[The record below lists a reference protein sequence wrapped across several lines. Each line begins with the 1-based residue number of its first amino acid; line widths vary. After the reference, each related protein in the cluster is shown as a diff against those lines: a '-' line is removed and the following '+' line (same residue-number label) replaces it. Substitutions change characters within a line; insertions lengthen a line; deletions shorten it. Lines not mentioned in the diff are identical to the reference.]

1 MLSVV
6 RCKFLSRPS
15 LRKLTMTDGTPCL
28 LLLLIVTF
36 WFTMAML
43 VLVSILV
50 VIGMIM
56 DPYGAVVLVSVSI
69 AGIAYQAGIDPVH
82 FWMVTLVAFE
92 LGYLS
97 PPVAVNHLLT
107 RQVVGE
113 QEIEKAKEETR
124 GKSFWIRHERYV
136 LPLTVMGIALV
147 LVAFGPLVYQQYF

>member
-1 MLSVV
+1 MGSAE
-6 RCKFLSRPS
+6 K
-15 LRKLTMTDGTPCL
+15 KA
-28 LLLLIVTF
+28 I
-36 WFTMAML
+36 
-43 VLVSILV
+43 VLVSGTV
-50 VIGMIM
+50 
-56 DPYGAVVLVSVSI
+56 AQ
-69 AGIAYQAGIDPVH
+69 AAYSQGIDPLH
-82 FWMVTLVAFE
+82 FWMITLVAFE

-113 QEIEKAKEETR
+113 EEIEKAKEDTR